1 MYFCIVDSPNVLAI
15 QDNYMI
21 NEEDIM
27 KICKQIMPRRM
38 QRPQTVFPR
47 GSYTMGIEDN
57 TGELPAH
64 HEKAG
69 EVHDKL
75 NSGLTFS

>member
-1 MYFCIVDSPNVLAI
+1 
-15 QDNYMI
+15 
-21 NEEDIM
+21 
-27 KICKQIMPRRM
+27 
-38 QRPQTVFPR
+38 
-47 GSYTMGIEDN
+47 MGIEDN